1 MKVIIVGAGIGGLTA
16 ALALHRA
23 GIEVEVFEQA
33 RELAELGVG
42 INMLPHATRELAALG
57 LLPALDC
64 VGIRTSDL
72 IYMNRVGQIIWRE
85 PRGLSAGHKT
95 PQFSIHRGKLHGLLV
110 RAATERLG
118 RNRINT
124 GCRLK
129 GFDERRGR
137 VVAHFH
143 HQIARDTISVAGDAL
158 VGCDGIHSAVRSI
171 LYPDEGPPIWS
182 GIMLWRGT
190 ADWPVYA
197 DGKTMVIAGGNAA
210 KFVFYP
216 IDVSDTATRRLTN
229 WAVMARI
236 ATGNGAP
243 PTSQDWCRSGHLGEP
258 LHFVRR
264 FRLDFIDPV
273 AMIEESTTFF
283 EIPNC
288 DRDPLPRWSFGRT
301 TLLGDAAHPLYPV
314 GSNGANQAVLDARSL
329 THHLSSCDSVVD
341 ALAAYDAERRPL
353 TSQIVLSNRKGGPE
367 GIIDIVESRAPEG
380 FDDIEAVAS
389 YAERQAIVQGYA
401 RMAGYAPSPSE
412 VNA

>member
-42 INMLPHATRELAALG
+42 INLLPHATRELAALG

-64 VGIRTSDL
+64 VGIRTSEL
-72 IYMNRVGQIIWRE
+72 IYMNRLGQIIWRE
-85 PRGLSAGHKT
+85 PRGLSAGHET
-95 PQFSIHRGKLHGLLV
+95 PQFSVHRGKLHGVLV
-110 RAATERLG
+110 RAAIERLG

-216 IDVSDTATRRLTN
+216 IDVSDTPARRLTN

-236 ATGNGAP
+236 ATGSGAP
-243 PTSQDWCRSGHLGEP
+243 PARQDWCRSGHLGEP

-264 FRLDFIDPV
+264 FRLDFIDPM
-273 AMIEESTTFF
+273 AIIEESTTFF
-283 EIPNC
+283 EFPNC
-288 DRDPLPRWSFGRT
+288 DRDPLPHWSFGRT
-301 TLLGDAAHPLYPV
+301 TLLGDAAHPMYPV
-314 GSNGANQAVLDARSL
+314 GSNGASQAILDARSL
-329 THHLSSCDSVVD
+329 TRHLSSSDSVVD

-401 RMAGYAPSPSE
+401 RMAGYAPGRSE

>member
-64 VGIRTSDL
+64 VGIWTSEL
-72 IYMNRVGQIIWRE
+72 IYMNRLGQIIWRE
-85 PRGLSAGHKT
+85 PRGLSAGHET
-95 PQFSIHRGKLHGLLV
+95 PQFSIHRGKLHGVLV

-124 GCRLK
+124 GCRLM

-216 IDVSDTATRRLTN
+216 IDVSDTPTRRLTN

-236 ATGNGAP
+236 ATGSGAP
-243 PTSQDWCRSGHLGEP
+243 PARQDWCRS
-258 LHFVRR
+258 
-264 FRLDFIDPV
+264 
-273 AMIEESTTFF
+273 
-283 EIPNC
+283 
-288 DRDPLPRWSFGRT
+288 
-301 TLLGDAAHPLYPV
+301 
-314 GSNGANQAVLDARSL
+314 
-329 THHLSSCDSVVD
+329 
-341 ALAAYDAERRPL
+341 RP
-353 TSQIVLSNRKGGPE
+353 
-367 GIIDIVESRAPEG
+367 SR
-380 FDDIEAVAS
+380 
-389 YAERQAIVQGYA
+389 
-401 RMAGYAPSPSE
+401 
-412 VNA
+412 